1 MQGSGVSA
9 LMADDLLLDL
19 GALPFS
25 LGPQTAAVN
34 PGGLPTTLPFRLV
47 MDRRTGVL
55 SQQRNERVEQCLES
69 AYRSGSLLGPAMDD
83 TDIGRPY
90 ARDFLEF
97 VLRELRPLHGKSLL
111 EIGSG
116 RGYLLKLLGDSG
128 ASAIGLE
135 PGMANANYW
144 RKFAVRVVHGMF
156 PKDAPL
162 AAYEAILAYA
172 VLEHIPAP
180 LPFLEQ
186 IRQALPPGG
195 RVLLAVPDCE
205 PHIIACDSAMLFHEH
220 FSYFTQK
227 SLRNSDRASGLLG
240 RRDSASGLRWGHLRN
255 RNRAACGSTRATH
268 RRGGVRG
275 DGQALLR
282 FHCRGRLVST
292 ESDFDS

>member
-97 VLRELRPLHGKSLL
+97 VLRELST
-111 EIGSG
+111 
-116 RGYLLKLLGDSG
+116 
-128 ASAIGLE
+128 
-135 PGMANANYW
+135 
-144 RKFAVRVVHGMF
+144 
-156 PKDAPL
+156 
-162 AAYEAILAYA
+162 AARQESSRDRLRTR
-172 VLEHIPAP
+172 
-180 LPFLEQ
+180 LPFEASRRFRRL
-186 IRQALPPGG
+186 
-195 RVLLAVPDCE
+195 
-205 PHIIACDSAMLFHEH
+205 CDWS
-220 FSYFTQK
+220 
-227 SLRNSDRASGLLG
+227 
-240 RRDSASGLRWGHLRN
+240 
-255 RNRAACGSTRATH
+255 
-268 RRGGVRG
+268 
-275 DGQALLR
+275 
-282 FHCRGRLVST
+282 
-292 ESDFDS
+292 